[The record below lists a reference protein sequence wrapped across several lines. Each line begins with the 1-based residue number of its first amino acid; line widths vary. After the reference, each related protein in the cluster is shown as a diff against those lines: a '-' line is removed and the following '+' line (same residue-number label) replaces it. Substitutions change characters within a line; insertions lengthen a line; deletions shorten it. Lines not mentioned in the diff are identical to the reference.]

1 MHNRVLGTVVFPA
14 RRPCKR
20 GCCNEGGCTVLHDP
34 KPCSWWVACFQPW
47 VFPASFLGVRKNNLP
62 LPGSQ
67 QIEPVSAVLPIPS
80 FPFRKAITPSSRLG
94 AAPVATLFLLQNVQ
108 TVAFLLTC
116 VGTLLGTASW
126 ICMKCWQGGREI
138 FSSSS
143 EEWLTQQNP
152 PPALPSQRK
161 PCQTEAPCVLPLCS
175 CQPSLCSGQQRAQ
188 ILT

>member
-1 MHNRVLGTVVFPA
+1 MLGTVVFPA

-20 GCCNEGGCTVLHDP
+20 GCCNAGGCTVLRDP
-34 KPCSWWVACFQPW
+34 KPCGWWVACFQPW
-47 VFPASFLGVRKNNLP
+47 VFPASFLGVRKSNLP

-67 QIEPVSAVLPIPS
+67 QIKPVSAVLPIPS
-80 FPFRKAITPSSRLG
+80 FPFRKAIIPSSRLG

-152 PPALPSQRK
+152 PLRCPPSANHARQRPPASF
-161 PCQTEAPCVLPLCS
+161 PCAPASPLCVLGNREL
-175 CQPSLCSGQQRAQ
+175 RF
-188 ILT
+188 